1 MLPVELGQQQ
11 HILNFRQPAETN
23 LINEQKEVQRA
34 STLDTRSD
42 GLPTVSGTLGK
53 QKDLLDR
60 QIFLTEEQR
69 ESERAKTLDTR
80 TDGATVEGSVGKQKD
95 LYDQQIDS
103 FIKDAAHKTAK
114 MYLDGWITQKTLDE
128 GLTAP
133 TQLPNANVDSVLSTV
148 RSNNSL

>member
-1 MLPVELGQQQ
+1 M
-11 HILNFRQPAETN
+11 
-23 LINEQKEVQRA
+23 
-34 STLDTRSD
+34 
-42 GLPTVSGTLGK
+42 
-53 QKDLLDR
+53 
-60 QIFLTEEQR
+60 
-69 ESERAKTLDTR
+69 
-80 TDGATVEGSVGKQKD
+80 EGSVGKQKD

-133 TQLPNANVDSVLSTV
+133 TQLANANVDSVLSTV